1 MTRETEIERDE
12 CSHSLLITDKT
23 QVSYNSCIVSQTEV
37 AIMHSSHPNRIL
49 TVDSIQWIL
58 GDPFFHTVS

>member
-23 QVSYNSCIVSQTEV
+23 QVAYNSCIVSQTEV

-49 TVDSIQWIL
+49 TVDT
-58 GDPFFHTVS
+58 G